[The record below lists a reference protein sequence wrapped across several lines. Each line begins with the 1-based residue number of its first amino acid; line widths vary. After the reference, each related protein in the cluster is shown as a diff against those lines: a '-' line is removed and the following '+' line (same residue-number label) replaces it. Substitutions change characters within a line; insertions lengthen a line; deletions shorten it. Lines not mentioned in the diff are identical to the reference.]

1 MYTGG
6 DNFSGGRRGF
16 PKWAI
21 WVGAG
26 AVIFVMALIVIGM
39 MVSYKNREVGLFNQ
53 IKAKNKDNTSEFD
66 NMWKKIAQ
74 SAEITTEAKN
84 ALKEIFVEHAEAR
97 SSGQPGGGSLAT
109 WIKESVPTVAPD
121 SMPFKNLMNII
132 TAARDRWTAR
142 QKELI
147 DYKREYDNLV
157 QKIPSCWFVT
167 DRKPEITIITSSK
180 TEKTFATGKDDDIGL
195 FGKKDKKE

>member
-1 MYTGG
+1 MYTQGH
-6 DNFSGGRRGF
+6 NSGGRGF
-16 PKWAI
+16 PKWIIGLA
-21 WVGAG
+21 AG
-26 AVIFVMALIVIGM
+26 GVLLVIVLIFIGM
-39 MVSYKNREVGLFNQ
+39 MVSYKNREVGLYNQ
-53 IKAKNKDNTSEFD
+53 IEAKNKDNTSEFD

-84 ALKEIFVEHAEAR
+84 ALKEIFVEHAQAR
-97 SSGQPGGGSLAT
+97 SAGQPGGGSLAM
-109 WIKESVPTVAPD
+109 WIKESVPNVAPD

-157 QKIPSCWFVT
+157 QKIPSRWFVT

-195 FGKKDKKE
+195 FNKEKKKE

>member
-1 MYTGG
+1 M
-6 DNFSGGRRGF
+6 NF

-21 WVGAG
+21 GLAVGSVVFITILIIVG
-26 AVIFVMALIVIGM
+26 MA
-39 MVSYKNREVGLFNQ
+39 VSYKNSEVSLYNQ
-53 IKAKNKDNTSEFD
+53 IDAKKLDNTSEFD

-84 ALKEIFVEHAEAR
+84 ALKEIFVDHAKAR
-97 SSGQPGGGSLAT
+97 SAGQPAGGSLAT

-121 SMPFKNLMNII
+121 SMPFKNLMNVI
-132 TAARDRWTAR
+132 TSARDRWTAR

-157 QKIPSCWFVT
+157 QKIPSRWFVT
-167 DRKPEITIITSSK
+167 DRKPEIIIITSSK
-180 TEKTFATGKDDDIGL
+180 TKETFATGEDNDTDL
-195 FGKKDKKE
+195 FKKDE

>member
-1 MYTGG
+1 M
-6 DNFSGGRRGF
+6 NKV
-16 PKWAI
+16 PVWAI
-21 WVGAG
+21 ALGAG
-26 AVIFVMALIVIGM
+26 VLVFVLALIVIGM
-39 MVSYKNREVGLFNQ
+39 MVSYKNSEVSLYNQ
-53 IKAKNKDNTSEFD
+53 IEAKNKDNTSEFD

-74 SAEITTEAKN
+74 SAEITIEAKN

-109 WIKESVPTVAPD
+109 WIKESVPNVAPD

-132 TAARDRWTAR
+132 TAARDRWTMR

-157 QKIPSCWFVT
+157 QKIPSKFFVT

-180 TEKTFATGKDDDIGL
+180 TEKTFATGKDDDVNL
-195 FGKKDKKE
+195 FGKKEEE